1 MEITMRRLIA
11 SVALC
16 LIMLFPAMLAAEIP
30 DATIELSGGSL
41 AIGIG
46 YSWGEG
52 KLVYKGQ
59 THKLRISGLSI
70 GDVGYSNYTASGPV
84 FRLKK
89 LEDIEGN
96 YGAGTAGATVAGG
109 VSGTVMKNDH
119 GVVIEL
125 TATREGLQFTLAPSG
140 VKITL
145 VK

>member
-1 MEITMRRLIA
+1 MRRLIA
-11 SVALC
+11 CVAFVL
-16 LIMLFPAMLAAEIP
+16 LAFLPAVSFAETP
-30 DATIELSGGSL
+30 DGTIELSGGSV

-59 THKLRISGLSI
+59 TYKLKVNGLSI
-70 GDVGYSNYTASGPV
+70 VDVGVSSYTASGSV

-96 YGAGTAGATVAGG
+96 YTAGTAGATIAGG

-125 TATREGLQFTLAPSG
+125 TATREGLQFTLAPTG
-140 VKITL
+140 MKVTL
-145 VK
+145 EK

>member
-1 MEITMRRLIA
+1 MRRLIA
-11 SVALC
+11 GLALG
-16 LIMLFPAMLAAEIP
+16 LVMLFPTLLAAESP
-30 DATIELSGGSL
+30 DATIELSGGSV

-59 THKLRISGLSI
+59 SHKLKISGLSI
-70 GDVGYSNYTASGPV
+70 VDVGISSYTASGPV

-96 YGAGTAGATVAGG
+96 YSAGTAGATVAGG

-140 VKITL
+140 MKITL
-145 VK
+145 DK